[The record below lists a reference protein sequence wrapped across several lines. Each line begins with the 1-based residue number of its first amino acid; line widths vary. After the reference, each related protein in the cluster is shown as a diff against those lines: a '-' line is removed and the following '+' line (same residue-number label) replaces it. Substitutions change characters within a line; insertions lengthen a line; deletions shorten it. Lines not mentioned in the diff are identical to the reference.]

1 MKKSGMFRA
10 IHWRQQ
16 ETLTAWLMSAPAL
29 LALMLFVALPLIT
42 GFYWSTT
49 NKRLISPLPTQS
61 VGLQNYDSLLNLKII
76 TIDPEVDEITG
87 QTKVDANGQLVY
99 PRTRTILRS
108 NPDYE
113 DFREWRSF
121 SLFGTRHVIIAK
133 DPIFISA
140 LFNTIIF
147 VLVIVPGQGG
157 LGLIM
162 ALLVNQ
168 RLRGI
173 NIFRTIYFSPV
184 VISMAV
190 ISIVWTF
197 LYNPT
202 EGLINRFLNIITLG
216 KTGAIPWLIDTDT
229 ALLAIIILSAWQS
242 AGFQMVIYLAGLQ
255 GIPGTMYEAA
265 QIDGASTWQ
274 QFRFITF
281 PQLRNTH
288 IFVVISTTILAFRL
302 FTQVDIMTHGGPE
315 NATMTIIFHAVNQG
329 FRQQRIGYGSA
340 ITVVFFLIV
349 LMIAVIQRVLLK
361 SEKAVE

>member
-1 MKKSGMFRA
+1 MLRV
-10 IHWRQQ
+10 IHWRKQK
-16 ETLTAWLMSAPAL
+16 TLIAWIMSAPAL
-29 LALMLFVALPLIT
+29 LALMIFVVLPLVL

-49 NKRLISPLPTQS
+49 NKRLISPLPTRS

-76 TIDPEVDEITG
+76 SVNPELDESTG
-87 QTKVDANGQLVY
+87 KPKTDADGHIVY
-99 PRTRTILRS
+99 PRTRTVLRN
-108 NPDYE
+108 NPDY
-113 DFREWRSF
+113 DGFKEWRSL
-121 SLFGTRHVIIAK
+121 SLFEKRYVIIAK
-133 DPIFISA
+133 DPTFISA
-140 LFNTIIF
+140 LFNTLVF

-157 LGLIM
+157 LGLTM

-168 RLRGI
+168 RIRGI
-173 NIFRTIYFSPV
+173 NVFRTIYFSPV
-184 VISMAV
+184 VTSMAV

-202 EGLINRFLNIITLG
+202 DGLINRFLHVITFG
-216 KTGAIPWLIDTDT
+216 KVGTIPWLIDTDT

-255 GIPGTMYEAA
+255 GIPNTLYEAA
-265 QIDGASTWQ
+265 QIDGANTWQ

-340 ITVVFFLIV
+340 ITVIFFAIVLIV
-349 LMIAVIQRVLLK
+349 AMIQRMILK
-361 SEKAVE
+361 SERTVE